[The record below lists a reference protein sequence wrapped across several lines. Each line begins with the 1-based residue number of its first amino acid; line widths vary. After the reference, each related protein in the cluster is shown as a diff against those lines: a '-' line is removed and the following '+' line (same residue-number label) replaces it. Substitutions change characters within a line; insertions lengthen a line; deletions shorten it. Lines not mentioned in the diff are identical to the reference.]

1 MQNTEVSSR
10 SRSASIVA
18 PFGSAVVLSTADFDP
33 AAYVPCDY
41 SRLALVVELL
51 I

>member
-1 MQNTEVSSR
+1 
-10 SRSASIVA
+10 VA

-33 AAYVPCDY
+33 AAYVTCEFMPPT
-41 SRLALVVELL
+41 LAVELL

>member
-1 MQNTEVSSR
+1 
-10 SRSASIVA
+10 VA

-33 AAYVPCDY
+33 AAYLPCD
-41 SRLALVVELL
+41 RLPPAPVVELL

>member
-1 MQNTEVSSR
+1 
-10 SRSASIVA
+10 VA

-33 AAYVPCDY
+33 AAYLPCDP
-41 SRLALVVELL
+41 LLAALVVELL